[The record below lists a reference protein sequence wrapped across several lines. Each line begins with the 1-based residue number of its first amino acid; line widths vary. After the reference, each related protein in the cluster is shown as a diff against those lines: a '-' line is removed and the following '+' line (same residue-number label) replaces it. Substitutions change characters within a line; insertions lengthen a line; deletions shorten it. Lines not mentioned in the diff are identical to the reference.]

1 MKKRLIA
8 GVMMLLLPG
17 PAWRTAE
24 ARPAQK
30 VIDRIV
36 ARVDDDIILLSD
48 LRELGEYQQLVE
60 GKSESDAQLLD
71 RLIDQWIVRK
81 EAETARFPLPADA
94 DVERSLERWKK
105 SFATPE
111 DYEERRKQ
119 AGLSEAEVR
128 QIVQMQVYLNNY
140 LDSRFRP
147 LIHVDEKAIEE
158 FYNTRVVPRAKARGQ
173 APPSLEAA
181 SDYIQEALIQ
191 QGIDE
196 QADRWLKESRARLQ
210 IKKFLDEGGK

>member
-1 MKKRLIA
+1 MRMRLHLLPA
-8 GVMMLLLPG
+8 LLLG
-17 PAWRTAE
+17 LTVWPAQSVGMGG
-24 ARPAQK
+24 QK

-36 ARVDDDIILLSD
+36 ARVEEDIILLSD

-60 GKSESDAQLLD
+60 GKSESDAELLD

-81 EAETARFPLPADA
+81 EAETARFPMPPDA
-94 DVERSLERWKK
+94 DVERSLQRLKK

-119 AGLSEAEVR
+119 SGLTDDEVR
-128 QIVQMQVYLNNY
+128 HILVMQLYLSNY

-147 LIHVDEKAIEE
+147 LIHVDQKAIED
-158 FYNTRVVPRAKARGQ
+158 FYNNRVIPRAKARGQ
-173 APPSLEAA
+173 APPSLDAA

-191 QGIDE
+191 RGIDE
-196 QADRWLKESRARLQ
+196 QADRWLKESRARIQ
-210 IKKFLDEGGK
+210 VQEFLKEAAK

>member
-17 PAWRTAE
+17 PACWTAE

>member
-17 PAWRTAE
+17 PACWTAE

-60 GKSESDAQLLD
+60 GKSESEAQQLD

-105 SFATPE
+105 SFATAE

-147 LIHVDEKAIEE
+147 LIHVDQKAIEE

-191 QGIDE
+191 KGIDE